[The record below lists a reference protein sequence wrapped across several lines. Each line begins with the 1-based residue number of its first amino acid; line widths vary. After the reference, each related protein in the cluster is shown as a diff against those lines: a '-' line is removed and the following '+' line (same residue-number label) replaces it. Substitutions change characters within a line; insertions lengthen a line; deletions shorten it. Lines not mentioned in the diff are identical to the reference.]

1 MKVQVISDKE
11 LSVIEV
17 IFTSEPHQLDEDK
30 IHSLENI
37 IAQHQLSAETD
48 QHTTGFTED
57 VGVTERTV
65 TINDVTTDF
74 LTDLQ
79 HWVFTGD
86 MR

>member
-11 LSVIEV
+11 LSTIEV
-17 IFTSEPHQLDEDK
+17 IFTSAPHQLDEDK

-65 TINDVTTDF
+65 TINDVTKKF

>member
-17 IFTSEPHQLDEDK
+17 IFTSFPHQLDEDK

-37 IAQHQLSAETD
+37 IAQHQLSSETD

-57 VGVTERTV
+57 VGVTERIV

>member
-17 IFTSEPHQLDEDK
+17 IFTSAPHQLDEDK
-30 IHSLENI
+30 IHSLENM

-65 TINDVTTDF
+65 TINEPTTDF

>member
-17 IFTSEPHQLDEDK
+17 IFTSAPHQLDEDK
-30 IHSLENI
+30 IHSLENM

-65 TINDVTTDF
+65 TINDVTPNF

>member
-17 IFTSEPHQLDEDK
+17 IFTSFPNQLDEDK

-48 QHTTGFTED
+48 QRTTGFTED
-57 VGVTERTV
+57 VGVTERIV